1 MVENSLLNRGKVYNC
16 TEAPPGGTLC
26 VFLSMYKAT
35 NAIRKSPGSKSNRN
49 KICKKGRTLYVLGAV
64 TGADSR
70 EYLVF
75 SEETWVFKR
84 EWAELKDL
92 VTPAGF
98 TVTETM
104 VAKTGEV
111 KDKWEVPRQ
120 SRRKITKVRSLG
132 VQFTNDPRSTVW
144 FTPYGLQYMESLAA
158 SVSAAIP
165 LSSDVCTM
173 ERMKEMREEEEEE
186 EEEKSAIGWTVLHK
200 NGCRISSGTDNTES
214 PTKEEE
220 SPQAEVKSE
229 DNSCEATKKVEAETE
244 TQVIGATLTGQ
255 TGPESEL
262 VMPMLCNNAPPLF
275 CDDDDIADNVL
286 ESFSP
291 QEDYNECWSF
301 PYV

>member
-64 TGADSR
+64 TEQTAESTLCYQKRPGCS
-70 EYLVF
+70 
-75 SEETWVFKR
+75 R

-144 FTPYGLQYMESLAA
+144 FTPYGLQYMENLVA
-158 SVSAAIP
+158 SVSAAIH
-165 LSSDVCTM
+165 L
-173 ERMKEMREEEEEE
+173 
-186 EEEKSAIGWTVLHK
+186 VLMFA
-200 NGCRISSGTDNTES
+200 
-214 PTKEEE
+214 
-220 SPQAEVKSE
+220 QW
-229 DNSCEATKKVEAETE
+229 
-244 TQVIGATLTGQ
+244 
-255 TGPESEL
+255 
-262 VMPMLCNNAPPLF
+262 NA
-275 CDDDDIADNVL
+275 
-286 ESFSP
+286 
-291 QEDYNECWSF
+291 
-301 PYV
+301 